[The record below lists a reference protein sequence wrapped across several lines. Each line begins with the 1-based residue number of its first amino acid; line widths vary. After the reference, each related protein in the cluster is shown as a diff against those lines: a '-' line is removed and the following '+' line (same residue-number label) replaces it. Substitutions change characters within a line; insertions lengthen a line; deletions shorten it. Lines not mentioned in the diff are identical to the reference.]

1 MNKLI
6 SELQRLYFLQD
17 QQSHSQNLNDGGAIA
32 YAAEG
37 PLTPAIVTKS
47 LAGELTVGLN
57 LVSPAGMAR
66 AMVVSFAR
74 ATDWEQVANLY
85 QALQDE
91 LDLPAPGVSVSGRKG
106 YSLWFSLAEA
116 LPLAQ
121 IQAWVDSSFPGGR
134 QAFLAALRLKYL
146 ADIPLAHLELQPDAL
161 AIKTLAPTRHNATG
175 KWSAFIDP
183 SMGSMFIV
191 EPGLEMAPIL
201 DRQAGMLAGLK
212 SIKTANFQRALSILQ
227 APSELDGEPA
237 LTLAEAAARLPTK
250 VSRPPDLADGYR
262 YSKLGE
268 GNTYADPR
276 DFLLAVMNDSSVGVK
291 QRIKAAKALLP
302 YFVSTASKDE

>member
-6 SELQRLYFLQD
+6 SALQRLYFLQD
-17 QQSHSQNLNDGGAIA
+17 QQWHSQSLNDGGDLA

-57 LVSPAGMAR
+57 LVSPTGMAR

-85 QALQDE
+85 QAVQDE
-91 LDLPAPGVSVSGRKG
+91 LDLPAPAVSVSGRKG

-121 IQAWVDSSFPGGR
+121 M

-161 AIKTLAPTRHNATG
+161 AIKTLAPARHNTTG

-212 SIKTANFQRALSILQ
+212 SIKTANFQSALSILQ
-227 APSELDGEPA
+227 TPSELDGEPA
-237 LTLAEAAARLPTK
+237 VTLAEAAARLPTK

-302 YFVSTASKDE
+302 YFVSTASKEE

>member
-6 SELQRLYFLQD
+6 SALQRLYFLHD
-17 QQSHSQNLNDGGAIA
+17 QQWHSQNLDDGGDLA

-57 LVSPAGMAR
+57 LVSPAGMVR

-74 ATDWEQVANLY
+74 ATDWAQVANLY
-85 QALQDE
+85 QAVQDE
-91 LDLPAPGVSVSGRKG
+91 LDLPAPAVSVSGRKG

-121 IQAWVDSSFPGGR
+121 IQA
-134 QAFLAALRLKYL
+134 FLAALRLKYL
-146 ADIPLAHLELQPDAL
+146 ADIPLAHLELQPNAL
-161 AIKTLAPTRHNATG
+161 AIKTLAPARHNTTG

>member
-6 SELQRLYFLQD
+6 SALQRLYFLQD
-17 QQSHSQNLNDGGAIA
+17 QQWHSQSLNDGGDLA

-57 LVSPAGMAR
+57 LVSPTGMAR

-121 IQAWVDSSFPGGR
+121 M

-161 AIKTLAPTRHNATG
+161 AIKTLAPARHNTTG

>member
-6 SELQRLYFLQD
+6 SALQRLYFLQD
-17 QQSHSQNLNDGGAIA
+17 QQWHSQSLNDGGDLA

-57 LVSPAGMAR
+57 LVSPTGMAR

-85 QALQDE
+85 QAVQDE
-91 LDLPAPGVSVSGRKG
+91 LDLPAPAVSVSGRKG

-121 IQAWVDSSFPGGR
+121 I

-161 AIKTLAPTRHNATG
+161 AIKTLAPARHNTTG

-212 SIKTANFQRALSILQ
+212 SIKTANFQRALSILK

-237 LTLAEAAARLPTK
+237 VTLAEAAARLPTK
-250 VSRPPDLADGYR
+250 ASRQSDLADGYR

>member
-6 SELQRLYFLQD
+6 SALQRLYFLQD
-17 QQSHSQNLNDGGAIA
+17 QQWHSQNLNDGGDLA

-74 ATDWEQVANLY
+74 ATDWAQVANLY
-85 QALQDE
+85 QAVQDE
-91 LDLPAPGVSVSGRKG
+91 LDLPAPAVSVSGRKG

-121 IQAWVDSSFPGGR
+121 IQA
-134 QAFLAALRLKYL
+134 FLAALRLKYL
-146 ADIPLAHLELQPDAL
+146 ADIPLAHLELQPNAL
-161 AIKTLAPTRHNATG
+161 AIKTLAPARHNTTG

>member
-6 SELQRLYFLQD
+6 SALQRLYFLQD
-17 QQSHSQNLNDGGAIA
+17 QQWHSQSLNDGGDLA

-66 AMVVSFAR
+66 VMVVSFAR

-85 QALQDE
+85 QAVQDE
-91 LDLPAPGVSVSGRKG
+91 LDLPAPAVSVSGRKG

-121 IQAWVDSSFPGGR
+121 I

-161 AIKTLAPTRHNATG
+161 AIKTLAPARHNTTG

>member
-6 SELQRLYFLQD
+6 SALQRLYFLQD
-17 QQSHSQNLNDGGAIA
+17 QQWHSQSLNDGGDLA

-57 LVSPAGMAR
+57 LVSPAGMVR

-85 QALQDE
+85 QAVQDE
-91 LDLPAPGVSVSGRKG
+91 LDLPAPAVSVSGRKG

-121 IQAWVDSSFPGGR
+121 I

-161 AIKTLAPTRHNATG
+161 AINTLAPARHNTTG

-227 APSELDGEPA
+227 TPSELDGEPA

>member
-6 SELQRLYFLQD
+6 SALQRLYFLQD
-17 QQSHSQNLNDGGAIA
+17 QQWHSQSLNDGGDLA

-57 LVSPAGMAR
+57 LVSPTGMAR

-85 QALQDE
+85 QAVQDE
-91 LDLPAPGVSVSGRKG
+91 LDLPAPAVSVSGRKG

-121 IQAWVDSSFPGGR
+121 I

-161 AIKTLAPTRHNATG
+161 AIKTLAPARHNTTG

-302 YFVSTASKDE
+302 YLVGTASKEE

>member
-6 SELQRLYFLQD
+6 SALQRLYFLQD
-17 QQSHSQNLNDGGAIA
+17 QQWHSQNLNDGGDLA

-66 AMVVSFAR
+66 VMVVSFAR

-85 QALQDE
+85 QAVQDE
-91 LDLPAPGVSVSGRKG
+91 LDLPAPAVSVSGRKG

-121 IQAWVDSSFPGGR
+121 M

-161 AIKTLAPTRHNATG
+161 AIKTLAPARHNTTG

-302 YFVSTASKDE
+302 YFVSTASKEE

>member
-6 SELQRLYFLQD
+6 SALQRLYFLQD
-17 QQSHSQNLNDGGAIA
+17 QQWHSQNLNDGGDLA

-66 AMVVSFAR
+66 VMVVSFAR

-85 QALQDE
+85 QAVQDE
-91 LDLPAPGVSVSGRKG
+91 LDLPAPAVSVSGRKG

-121 IQAWVDSSFPGGR
+121 I

-161 AIKTLAPTRHNATG
+161 AINTLAPARHNTTG

-237 LTLAEAAARLPTK
+237 VTLAEAAARLPTK

>member
-6 SELQRLYFLQD
+6 SALQRLYFLQD
-17 QQSHSQNLNDGGAIA
+17 QQWHSQNLNDGGDLA

-66 AMVVSFAR
+66 VMVVSFAR

-85 QALQDE
+85 QAVQDE
-91 LDLPAPGVSVSGRKG
+91 LDLPAPAVSVSGRKG

-121 IQAWVDSSFPGGR
+121 IQA
-134 QAFLAALRLKYL
+134 FLAALRLKYL
-146 ADIPLAHLELQPDAL
+146 ADIPLAHLELQPNAL

>member
-6 SELQRLYFLQD
+6 SALQRLYFLQD
-17 QQSHSQNLNDGGAIA
+17 QQWHSQSLNDGGDLA

-57 LVSPAGMAR
+57 LVSPAGMVR

-74 ATDWEQVANLY
+74 ATDWAQVANLY
-85 QALQDE
+85 QAVQDE
-91 LDLPAPGVSVSGRKG
+91 LDLPAPAVSVSGRKG

-121 IQAWVDSSFPGGR
+121 M

-161 AIKTLAPTRHNATG
+161 AIKTLAPARHNTTG

>member
-6 SELQRLYFLQD
+6 SALQRLYFLQD
-17 QQSHSQNLNDGGAIA
+17 QQWHSQNLNDGGDLA

-66 AMVVSFAR
+66 VMVVSFAR

-85 QALQDE
+85 QAVQDE
-91 LDLPAPGVSVSGRKG
+91 LDLPAPAVSVSGRKG

-121 IQAWVDSSFPGGR
+121 I

-161 AIKTLAPTRHNATG
+161 AINTLAPARHNTTG

>member
-6 SELQRLYFLQD
+6 SALQRLYFLQD
-17 QQSHSQNLNDGGAIA
+17 QQWHSQSLNDGGDLA

-85 QALQDE
+85 QAVQDE
-91 LDLPAPGVSVSGRKG
+91 LDLPAPAISVSGRKG
-106 YSLWFSLAEA
+106 YGLWFSLAEA

-121 IQAWVDSSFPGGR
+121 I

-146 ADIPLAHLELQPDAL
+146 ADIPLAHLELQPNAL

-201 DRQAGMLAGLK
+201 DRQAGMLAGLR

-227 APSELDGEPA
+227 TPSELDGEPA
-237 LTLAEAAARLPTK
+237 VTLAEAAARLPTK
-250 VSRPPDLADGYR
+250 ASRPPDLADGYR

>member
-6 SELQRLYFLQD
+6 SALQRLYFLQD
-17 QQSHSQNLNDGGAIA
+17 QQWHSQSLNDGGDLA

-57 LVSPAGMAR
+57 LVSPTGMAR

-85 QALQDE
+85 QAVQDE
-91 LDLPAPGVSVSGRKG
+91 LDLPAPAVSVSGRKG

-121 IQAWVDSSFPGGR
+121 I

-161 AIKTLAPTRHNATG
+161 AIKTLAPARHNTTG

-201 DRQAGMLAGLK
+201 DRQAGVLAGLK

-227 APSELDGEPA
+227 MPSELDGEPA

>member
-6 SELQRLYFLQD
+6 SALQRLYFLQD
-17 QQSHSQNLNDGGAIA
+17 QQWHSQNLNDGGDLA

-66 AMVVSFAR
+66 VMVVSFAR

-85 QALQDE
+85 QAVQDE
-91 LDLPAPGVSVSGRKG
+91 LDLPAPAVSVSGRKG

-121 IQAWVDSSFPGGR
+121 I

-161 AIKTLAPTRHNATG
+161 AINTLAPARHNTTG

-212 SIKTANFQRALSILQ
+212 SIKAANFQSALSILQ

-237 LTLAEAAARLPTK
+237 VTLAEAAARLPTK
-250 VSRPPDLADGYR
+250 ASRPPDLADGYR

>member
-6 SELQRLYFLQD
+6 SALQRLYFLQD
-17 QQSHSQNLNDGGAIA
+17 QQWHSQSLNDGGDLA

-85 QALQDE
+85 QAVQDE
-91 LDLPAPGVSVSGRKG
+91 LDLPAPAVSVSGRKG

-121 IQAWVDSSFPGGR
+121 IQA
-134 QAFLAALRLKYL
+134 FLAALRLKYL
-146 ADIPLAHLELQPDAL
+146 AVIPLAHLELQPDAL
-161 AIKTLAPTRHNATG
+161 AIKTLAPARHNTTG

>member
-6 SELQRLYFLQD
+6 SALQRLYFLQD
-17 QQSHSQNLNDGGAIA
+17 QQWHSQNLNDGGDLA

-74 ATDWEQVANLY
+74 ATDWEQVANFY
-85 QALQDE
+85 QAVQDE
-91 LDLPAPGVSVSGRKG
+91 LDLPAPAVSVSGRKG

-121 IQAWVDSSFPGGR
+121 I

-161 AIKTLAPTRHNATG
+161 AINTLAPARHNTTG

-227 APSELDGEPA
+227 TPSELDGEPA
-237 LTLAEAAARLPTK
+237 VTLAEAAARLPTK
-250 VSRPPDLADGYR
+250 ASRPPDLADGYR

-291 QRIKAAKALLP
+291 QRIKAAKVLLP
-302 YFVSTASKDE
+302 YFVSTASKEE

>member
-6 SELQRLYFLQD
+6 SALQRLYFLQD
-17 QQSHSQNLNDGGAIA
+17 QQWHSQSLNDGGDLA

-57 LVSPAGMAR
+57 LVSPTGMAR

-85 QALQDE
+85 QAVQDE
-91 LDLPAPGVSVSGRKG
+91 LDLPAPAVSVSGRKG

-121 IQAWVDSSFPGGR
+121 I

-161 AIKTLAPTRHNATG
+161 AIKTLAPARHNTTG

-227 APSELDGEPA
+227 TPSELDGEPA
-237 LTLAEAAARLPTK
+237 VTLAEAAARLPTK

>member
-6 SELQRLYFLQD
+6 SALQRLYFLQD
-17 QQSHSQNLNDGGAIA
+17 QQWHSQSLNDGGDLA

-57 LVSPAGMAR
+57 LVSPTGMAR

-85 QALQDE
+85 QAVQDE
-91 LDLPAPGVSVSGRKG
+91 LDLPAPAVSVSGRKG

-121 IQAWVDSSFPGGR
+121 I

-161 AIKTLAPTRHNATG
+161 AIKTLAPARHNTTG